1 MSWAKDDH
9 SAPDGQRLLRAITRG
24 VVLNTPARLAMV
36 TAIRLHE
43 DRMTDRPVSEMSF
56 EDAMKE
62 LEAVVGQLERGDVAL
77 DQSIKLY
84 ERGAELKKR
93 CEAKL
98 KEAEEKVA
106 AITLD
111 GEGQPVAVTPV
122 EGL

>member
-1 MSWAKDDH
+1 
-9 SAPDGQRLLRAITRG
+9 
-24 VVLNTPARLAMV
+24 
-36 TAIRLHE
+36 
-43 DRMTDRPVSEMSF
+43 MTDTSVSELSF
-56 EDAMKE
+56 EQAMAE
-62 LEAVVGQLERGDVAL
+62 LEKVVGQLERGDVAL
-77 DQSIKLY
+77 EESIALY

-111 GEGQPVAVTPV
+111 GDGNATGLKPA

>member
-1 MSWAKDDH
+1 MGD
-9 SAPDGQRLLRAITRG
+9 T
-24 VVLNTPARLAMV
+24 N
-36 TAIRLHE
+36 
-43 DRMTDRPVSEMSF
+43 VSEMSF
-56 EDAMKE
+56 EQAMGE
-62 LEAVVGQLERGDVAL
+62 LEQVVSQLERGDVPL
-77 DQSIKLY
+77 EQSITLY

-111 GEGQPVAVTPV
+111 ADGNPAGLKPV